1 MDVDVLVTGS
11 THRFEAYEEQGRF
24 FINPGS
30 VTGAFSPVEAEPI
43 PSFVLMEMK
52 MGQDVVAYV
61 YQLVDD
67 EVIVDRIEYHKS

>member
-11 THRFEAYEEQGRF
+11 THRFEAYEEQ
-24 FINPGS
+24 GS